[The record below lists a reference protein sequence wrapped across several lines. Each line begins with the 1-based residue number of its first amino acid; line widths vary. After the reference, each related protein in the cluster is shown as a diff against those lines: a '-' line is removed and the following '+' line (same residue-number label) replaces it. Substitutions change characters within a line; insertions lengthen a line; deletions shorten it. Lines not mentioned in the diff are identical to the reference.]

1 MNFMLMGD
9 ETFQN
14 MPYVS
19 IVNIKHKSSY
29 QELIHVMRIQESIF
43 PVLQFR
49 VWWRIRT
56 SYNPQT
62 GF

>member
-14 MPYVS
+14 MPYIS
-19 IVNIKHKSSY
+19 IVNIKHTN
-29 QELIHVMRIQESIF
+29 QELIHAMQIQECIF

-49 VWWRIRT
+49 VWSRIRT